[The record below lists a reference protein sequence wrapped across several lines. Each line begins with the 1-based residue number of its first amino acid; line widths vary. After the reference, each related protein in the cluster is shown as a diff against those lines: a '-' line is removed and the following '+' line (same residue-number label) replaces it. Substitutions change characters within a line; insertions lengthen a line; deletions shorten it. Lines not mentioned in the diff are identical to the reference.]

1 MGIDTGGDSL
11 LSIVFAFLGDDH
23 KEANT
28 AINTAPSHQI
38 TPHMC
43 QYEVLTI
50 GVDVEG
56 CREASA
62 LDLCHFEGENIGDFV
77 GLRKNI

>member
-1 MGIDTGGDSL
+1 MVTRYL

-23 KEANT
+23 KEAKT
-28 AINTAPSHQI
+28 AINAAPSHQI

-43 QYEVLTI
+43 QHEVLTI

-62 LDLCHFEGENIGDFV
+62 LDLCHF
-77 GLRKNI
+77 LRVKTLEILWV